1 MQVSSLVAYMVI
13 SRSRKNSFVVIDVL
27 GVVGGGL
34 IFVSIY
40 CGNLDTYCLLAG
52 RVLQGLA
59 AGMSMVACRVYIRE
73 YSPEALLKAMS
84 YIPVFFLPEVTKL
97 GFPVDLWP
105 SGFLWLDLS
114 RTVNC
119 LS

>member
-1 MQVSSLVAYMVI
+1 MRILLKGLSTLFIWPALRLVFFFTKVQVSSLVAYMVI
-13 SRSRKNSFVVIDVL
+13 SRSRKHSFVVIDVL

-40 CGNLDTYCLLAG
+40 CGKLDIYCLLAG

-84 YIPVFFLPEVTKL
+84 YIPVFFY
-97 GFPVDLWP
+97 
-105 SGFLWLDLS
+105 
-114 RTVNC
+114 
-119 LS
+119 